1 MAPTAAGSLVAGG
14 DFTQVGGAGSRR
26 LALFG

>member
-1 MAPTAAGSLVAGG
+1 MTPTAAGGLAAGG
-14 DFTQVGGAGSRR
+14 DFTLVNGPASRR